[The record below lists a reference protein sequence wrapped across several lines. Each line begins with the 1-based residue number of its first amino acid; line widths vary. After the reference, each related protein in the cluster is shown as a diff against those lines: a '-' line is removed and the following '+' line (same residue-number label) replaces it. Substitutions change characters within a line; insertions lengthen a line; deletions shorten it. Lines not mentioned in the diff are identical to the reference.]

1 MLEFIYA
8 FFATI
13 GFAIMFRAPFRA
25 VFPAGLIGGVGWSIY
40 AQFEQ
45 SGMELAV
52 AAFFSALAIGIL
64 GELFAKQLKMP
75 ATTFVVPGI
84 VTIVPGYAIYQSVL
98 YLIQRETIAASAE
111 SANVAL
117 IGVGIAVGILMA
129 SSFSRV
135 ILRRFQDTS
144 GGSGA

>member
-1 MLEFIYA
+1 MEELLYA

-13 GFAIMFRAPFRA
+13 GFAIVFRAPFRA
-25 VFPAGLIGGVGWSIY
+25 IFPAGLIGGVGWSIY

-52 AAFFSALAIGIL
+52 AAFFSALAIGIF
-64 GELFAKQLKMP
+64 GEIFAKQLKMP

-98 YLIQRETIAASAE
+98 YLIRRETTAASVEA
-111 SANVAL
+111 ANVAL

-129 SSFSRV
+129 SSVSRV
-135 ILRRFQDTS
+135 ILRRFRDAN
-144 GGSGA
+144 GGFGA

>member
-8 FFATI
+8 FFATV
-13 GFAIMFRAPFRA
+13 GFAIIFRAPFRA
-25 VFPAGLIGGVGWSIY
+25 IVPAGLIGGVGWIIY
-40 AQFEQ
+40 VQFEQ

-52 AAFFSALAIGIL
+52 AAFFSALAIGVL
-64 GELFAKQLKMP
+64 GEIFAKQFKMP

-84 VTIVPGYAIYQSVL
+84 VTIVPGYPIYQSVL
-98 YLIQRETIAASAE
+98 YLIQRETAAASAE
-111 SANVAL
+111 SANVAM

-135 ILRRFQDTS
+135 ILRRFRDTN
-144 GGSGA
+144 GGYGA